1 MPIATSTSPARSTVS
16 EGGCGCTLPSELRS
30 AAIVVVPRT
39 SPIVTPSASQPSLT
53 SISSIRYSGATST
66 TPVTCGCSARR
77 AISAP
82 LDL

>member
-1 MPIATSTSPARSTVS
+1 MLVAVTSPACSTVL
-16 EGGCGCTLPSELRS
+16 EGGCGETRPSALLS
-30 AAIVVVPRT
+30 AAIVVVPLT
-39 SPIVTPSASQPSLT
+39 SPIVLPSPGQPSLT

-66 TPVTCGCSARR
+66 TPVTWGCSASR